1 MAMSVPTYRFPLL
14 FCLSCY
20 GSAQIVNGLER
31 AGMTTSLP
39 SSGVDA
45 VFTGASARYIVTV
58 EAAGARCAVPA
69 DFDQDGD
76 LDLVVVS
83 SSDNTVA
90 WYERLP
96 DGSYGTK
103 QMISRMSNGAR
114 IVTTGDIDQDGL
126 VDVIVASYY
135 DHTVGWFRNTG
146 SKAGGLFGNLN
157 IITRSAIA
165 AQGVSVADIDGD
177 GDLDVLSASSGDD
190 TVAWYENLGGG
201 RFCEVKSV
209 VDTNSK
215 GVRTVIAADLDED
228 GHLDLAV
235 ASKNDG
241 SITWYKNNGK
251 QRFQKIV
258 IDSTAK
264 GAYSLVAEDV
274 DKDGHLDLVTAA
286 NMEGHPDNGEG
297 EGGMVSFYRNGAF
310 ADGQLCNFE
319 KVRVTAG
326 ADYDWFVLSVWAGD
340 LDGDGDTDIASA
352 SFGLLHQGGISW
364 YENVDGSGNTWTRH
378 RIYESLTTKTG
389 HYIFGADMDG
399 DGDTDLI
406 AVTNGDNTVSILT
419 ASTACDGTPKASCC
433 RSDQYWDAAASTCA
447 SCAAGY
453 YLNITGDTPICRSC
467 NSDCPRPGLAFQP
480 AACQSISACADSSES
495 MARCDCGAD
504 RYLDEDV
511 GICVNCPDGHSST
524 NDTSRTL
531 ADYDLVE
538 RSFLDGT
545 KYLTS
550 DHKWR
555 GFNAS
560 RCVLP
565 FCEPGHRFDVSTI
578 QCLPCPAGSFSKT
591 GTLLECMQCPAGH
604 FCGDASHMP
613 TPCSVGTYTSSSGM
627 SSCVNCSA
635 GRYAGFLGKAAC
647 HECPTGRFAP
657 TDGQSVC
664 DACSTGTYASVGG
677 ASECV
682 LCPGGFI
689 TQGEGAVSLSRCIC
703 EKGAFLQSLSNES
716 GACGRCRWGYTTAE
730 AGATSQEDCTTDWS
744 QLNFYLAVVMVL
756 VVMALPPLVGV
767 LIQRHYKR
775 RQANEVLMKTLS
787 LGFRSIETLQYPM
800 CIVPAQ
806 WFCQLDQARVAELHE
821 GARNGGHIHYLDSLC
836 EVERF
841 KEAGKMILFFSYPW
855 LSWYRSGPSAL
866 QLECMQAAAKE
877 IGRRQDHH
885 LALCDL
891 YIWLDVLSIP
901 QGNETCKKLAI
912 DSLYGYAS
920 SADVLV
926 AICPAARHE
935 QTAEEVGIASYKSR
949 VWCRVEQIAHCCCN
963 GFQNMAYSV
972 EPGKL
977 VAIDE
982 EWIRSIMYIF
992 EGQTTCCRLKH
1003 VGFQQCDQELLVPTM
1018 LAMYS
1023 RMLHNVLESEE
1034 EDVQPLCRMMESD
1047 RDRVFP
1053 HNFTFVTENDRRVQ
1067 RQLFGPLMILIKEY
1081 VLTERGRS
1089 FLAKLAARRESNG
1102 HADED
1107 DITHV
1112 GTLMPGQE
1120 IGPVVPSARSSWTG
1134 VASVMGTRTT
1144 ESGRSKD
1151 TARSKPFRLSALS
1164 ARLSG
1169 TSTWNALSVAAAEVM
1184 SEEVSRR
1191 SVTSG
1196 LTRQSKRLREFHG
1209 EEYGHVL
1216 RPSAFKLI
1224 DIYQDP
1230 VVDPAPIS
1238 SQKSMAPMSSKKSM

>member
-920 SADVLV
+920 SADYMV
-926 AICPAARHE
+926 AICPPTRHE
-935 QTAEEVGIASYKSR
+935 QTGEEAGVDSYKAR

-963 GFQNMAYSV
+963 GFRNIAYSE

-977 VAIDE
+977 VPIDA
-982 EWIRSIMYIF
+982 EWIGSVMYIF
-992 EGQTTCCRLKH
+992 EGQMTCCRLKH
-1003 VGFQQCDQELLVPTM
+1003 EGCQQCDQELLVPTI
-1018 LAMYS
+1018 LAMYA
-1023 RMLHNVLESEE
+1023 RMLDNVFGAVQD
-1034 EDVQPLCRMMESD
+1034 DVQILCKMMDSD

-1053 HNFTFVTENDRRVQ
+1053 PNFTFVTETGKRVR
-1067 RQLFGPLMILIKEY
+1067 RQLFGHLMVLIKDY
-1081 VLTERGRS
+1081 VVTEQGRHQLS
-1089 FLAKLAARRESNG
+1089 QLSTIRHSSRSQG
-1102 HADED
+1102 PADEHHHHYQKELSQD
-1107 DITHV
+1107 QMVPSLTAGTEETTPRTRRRSYT
-1112 GTLMPGQE
+1112 GTLSRLLSLNTMSGKSQIAEAMSRE
-1120 IGPVVPSARSSWTG
+1120 I
-1134 VASVMGTRTT
+1134 
-1144 ESGRSKD
+1144 
-1151 TARSKPFRLSALS
+1151 
-1164 ARLSG
+1164 
-1169 TSTWNALSVAAAEVM
+1169 
-1184 SEEVSRR
+1184 SRR
-1191 SVTSG
+1191 STVTSG
-1196 LTRQSKRLREFHG
+1196 RKEDARSTGDRQGEHDQFMQATQSAGDWQEEHG
-1209 EEYGHVL
+1209 
-1216 RPSAFKLI
+1216 KLK
-1224 DIYQDP
+1224 QP
-1230 VVDPAPIS
+1230 VASEASDANPWHLEI
-1238 SQKSMAPMSSKKSM
+1238 